1 MNVVK
6 KYFFFSYYCHLSAK
20 SSQPLLPH
28 PVVLGDSLAFI
39 RDSPLI
45 WIYQSWTRNH
55 VSIFDKAALQ
65 SSKNARRKE
74 INGTGMKGKR
84 GLEEDEIYLHYI
96 ANHM

>member
-1 MNVVK
+1 
-6 KYFFFSYYCHLSAK
+6 
-20 SSQPLLPH
+20 
-28 PVVLGDSLAFI
+28 
-39 RDSPLI
+39 
-45 WIYQSWTRNH
+45 

-96 ANHM
+96 ANHMS